1 MEHKQEST
9 KKSKTSKI
17 IWITIVAILIVLII
31 VVMLVLKLNKKTNNI
46 ENIDTSLLGTYSYEG
61 DTKYK
66 FDKNGRGYLSVGKD
80 KYNYSYKIED
90 SKLIIDFDDEHVH
103 DATYSYQLDNNS
115 LKLVGE
121 EGTAGGEY
129 ILYKD

>member
-66 FDKNGRGYLSVGKD
+66 FDKNGRAISPQELYARF
-80 KYNYSYKIED
+80 KIED

>member
-17 IWITIVAILIVLII
+17 IWITIVAILVVLII
-31 VVMLVLKLNKKTNNI
+31 VVLVLKLNKKTNNV

-66 FDKNGRGYLSVGKD
+66 FDKNGRGSLSVGKD
-80 KYNYSYKIED
+80 KYSYSYKIED

-115 LKLVGE
+115 LKLIGE